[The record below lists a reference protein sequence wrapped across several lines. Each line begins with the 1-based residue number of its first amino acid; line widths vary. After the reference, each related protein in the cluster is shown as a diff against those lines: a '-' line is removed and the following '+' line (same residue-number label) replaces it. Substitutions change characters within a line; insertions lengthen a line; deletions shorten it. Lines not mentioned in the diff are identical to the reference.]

1 MSKRP
6 ETTDDLAPYQRVENL
21 FSLKLPE
28 AALKAG
34 ALAAADQVIKALIAV
49 HGADALSVTIE
60 GASRIEVVRPYSDD
74 ELAEELKRSQESHDL
89 LRKWE
94 QQREGQS

>member
-6 ETTDDLAPYQRVENL
+6 ETTDDLATYERAEEL
-21 FSLKLPE
+21 FTLRLSE
-28 AALKAG
+28 AALKKG
-34 ALAAADQVIKALIAV
+34 VLTAADQVIKALIAAY
-49 HGADALSVTIE
+49 GANAVSVDNDRSKLSV
-60 GASRIEVVRPYSDD
+60 SRPYSEE
-74 ELAEELKRSQESHDL
+74 ELAEKLTQAQESYDL